1 MNKPIY
7 QSNFNQLLNT
17 NKLPRNIMLF
27 GESTFLINYYFK
39 IIRSVINADEVFIFY
54 EFEFEPEKAIELVS
68 QGSLFS
74 EKTLLVLKSEKKIKK
89 QDLTKI
95 INAVSKVP
103 TSYFVYIYL
112 GNDFKSSFSQF
123 LTQNSTAVRFFHPK
137 SHELINY
144 IQQFISGT
152 QKKGFNKFKL
162 TPKAINYLIY
172 LKQGNLELIENEIEK
187 LANYEKN
194 IIDENDIK
202 EAIANSNDLTI
213 DKAIEDFL
221 LTGKYE
227 NLLNLD
233 EMLIITY
240 FNRFFNE
247 VFKFRLA
254 FELNQNTSSKAVLG
268 YQLPVNIENQKQ
280 NIWRKFNLRKIAI
293 IIDELTTLEL
303 KFKTGK
309 VGDKQSLLI
318 KTILKLRI
326 LQSERK

>member
-54 EFEFEPEKAIELVS
+54 EFEFELEKAIDLVS
-68 QGSLFS
+68 QGSLFA
-74 EKTLLVLKSEKKIKK
+74 EKTLLILKSEKKIKK

-95 INAVSKVP
+95 INTVLKVA

-112 GNDFKSSFSQF
+112 GNDFKSSFAQF
-123 LTQNSTAVRFFHPK
+123 LIQNSTAVRFFHPK
-137 SHELINY
+137 QNELINY
-144 IQQFISGT
+144 IQQFISET
-152 QKKGFNKFKL
+152 QKNGLNKFQL
-162 TPKAINYLIY
+162 TSKAINYLIY

-202 EAIANSNDLTI
+202 EAVVLSNDLTI
-213 DKAIEDFL
+213 DKAIENFL

-227 NLLNLD
+227 SLLNLD
-233 EMLIITY
+233 EISVITY

-247 VFKFRLA
+247 TFKFRLA

-280 NIWRKFNLRKIAI
+280 NIWRKFNLKKIAK
-293 IIDELTTLEL
+293 IIDELTSLEL
-303 KFKTGK
+303 KFKTGR

-318 KTILKLRI
+318 QTILKMKEEL
-326 LQSERK
+326 KK

>member
-1 MNKPIY
+1 MV
-7 QSNFNQLLNT
+7 LL
-17 NKLPRNIMLF
+17 L
-27 GESTFLINYYFK
+27 
-39 IIRSVINADEVFIFY
+39 
-54 EFEFEPEKAIELVS
+54 EK
-68 QGSLFS
+68 
-74 EKTLLVLKSEKKIKK
+74 
-89 QDLTKI
+89 
-95 INAVSKVP
+95 
-103 TSYFVYIYL
+103 
-112 GNDFKSSFSQF
+112 
-123 LTQNSTAVRFFHPK
+123 
-137 SHELINY
+137 
-144 IQQFISGT
+144 
-152 QKKGFNKFKL
+152 
-162 TPKAINYLIY
+162 KAINYLIY

-309 VGDKQSLLI
+309 IGDKQSLLI

>member
-7 QSNFNQLLNT
+7 QSSFNQLLKK
-17 NKLPRNIMLF
+17 NKFPRNIMLF

-39 IIRSVINADEVFIFY
+39 IIQNVINADEVFIFY
-54 EFEFEPEKAIELVS
+54 EFEFELEKAIELVS
-68 QGSLFS
+68 QGSLFA

-95 INAVSKVP
+95 INAVSKIS

-123 LTQNSTAVRFFHPK
+123 LTQNSIAVRFFHPK
-137 SHELINY
+137 QNELINY
-144 IQQFISGT
+144 IQQFIFET
-152 QKKGFNKFKL
+152 QKKGFNKFQL
-162 TPKAINYLIY
+162 TSKAINYLIY

-202 EAIANSNDLTI
+202 EAVVLSNDLTI
-213 DKAIEDFL
+213 DKAIENFL

-227 NLLNLD
+227 SLLNLD
-233 EMLIITY
+233 EISVITY

-247 VFKFRLA
+247 TFKFRLA

-280 NIWRKFNLRKIAI
+280 NIWRKFNLKKIAI

-309 VGDKQSLLI
+309 VGDKQSILI
-318 KTILKLRI
+318 QTILKLKS
-326 LQSERK
+326 LQN